1 MFSDISKRESLYK
14 ESNKH
19 PAGKIRE
26 PTCLIVLVKQKKLVL
41 LQKLALLEFHSLT
54 TGLVGGTPVSGSREK
69 PTFNG
74 DAADDDE
81 DYRQI
86 YIDNDDADQ
95 NHLIWPNLNF
105 HNPYPNS

>member
-26 PTCLIVLVKQKKLVL
+26 PTCLIVLIKETGAP
-41 LQKLALLEFHSLT
+41 QKLALLEFHSLT
-54 TGLVGGTPVSGSREK
+54 TGMVGGTPVSGSREK
-69 PTFNG
+69 PTLNG
-74 DAADDDE
+74 DAANDDE

-86 YIDNDDADQ
+86 YIGNDDADQ
-95 NHLIWPNLNF
+95 NHLTWPNLSF
-105 HNPYPNS
+105 HNPHPKS